1 MKIGR
6 NDKCWC
12 GSGKKYKACHMS
24 FDNRIKDYWNRG
36 YEVQTIL

>member
-12 GSGKKYKACHMS
+12 GSG
-24 FDNRIKDYWNRG
+24 R
-36 YEVQTIL
+36 ET